1 MTLIGSC
8 GLDCAQCEG
17 YLATQADDDDQRAK
31 VAKEWSVRYSAD
43 IKPEQVNCDGCRA
56 EGRKFFYCAS
66 MCELRKCGIDKGVD
80 NCAGC
85 DEYPCAKLEE
95 FFQVAPEA
103 RAALEAL
110 RV

>member
-8 GLDCAQCEG
+8 GLDCAKCEG
-17 YLATQADDDDQRAK
+17 YIATQAGDDDQRAK
-31 VAKEWSVRYSAD
+31 VAREWSARYSAD

-56 EGRKFFYCAS
+56 EGRKFSHCNV
-66 MCELRKCGIDKGVD
+66 CEVRLCGIDKGVE

-85 DEYPCAKLEE
+85 AEYPCAQLGE
-95 FFQVAPEA
+95 FFQAAPEA